1 MASNPDKNTETLSTK
16 VSSDLAQQLDRIALF
31 RGTTRS
37 GLLRQLAEAA
47 VDHRVAFSIPASNP
61 MTVAEVAASEV
72 GRAALERAR
81 NDVAAA
87 CRGRRAAPRVGP
99 AARDGAAR
107 EPDPVTV
114 ANELIHDLR
123 RGLDEPRR
131 SSKQT

>member
-1 MASNPDKNTETLSTK
+1 MAPKRAQNTETLSTK

-61 MTVAEVAASEV
+61 MTVAEVAASDV

-87 CRGRRAAPRVGP
+87 CGRRAAPRVGP
-99 AARDGAAR
+99 AALDGVA
-107 EPDPVTV
+107 EKLIPMEI
-114 ANELIHDLR
+114 ANELIHDIR

-131 SSKQT
+131 SSKDT

>member
-1 MASNPDKNTETLSTK
+1 MAPNRHKNTETLSTK

-47 VDHRVAFSIPASNP
+47 VDHRVSFSIPASNP
-61 MTVAEVAASEV
+61 MTVAEVAASDV

-87 CRGRRAAPRVGP
+87 CRDRRAALKLGP
-99 AARDGAAR
+99 AARDVAA
-107 EPDPVTV
+107 ETV
-114 ANELIHDLR
+114 IPMEIANELINEIR
-123 RGLDEPRR
+123 RGLGEPRR
-131 SSKQT
+131 SSKQK